1 MKPGFQMVPAGPSY
15 SIKYNQSSVNKMYR
29 KSTALLL
36 ITLLV
41 ASSAAG
47 LGMVSAQPVSTSQQV
62 VETLLNVLGNSHV
75 EVTSLFESVVSG
87 GGTVSDDAQEAYD
100 EAVQLR
106 TQAQEEYDLG
116 EYEEA
121 VKTAL
126 KALNMY
132 GKAAGKVF
140 DDEDEPED
148 DDTEKF
154 LGLFVAHEKSL
165 ERLEKLRKI
174 AEELT
179 AQGIDV
185 TEATALIAE
194 TQGKLDSMRSALDA
208 GEFESAEDLL
218 DEANGIMSQSTGSL
232 QGLSSEKKK
241 EKTEK
246 FIVRTKSMI
255 QNLETKLERV
265 LEKYD
270 VTAEDA
276 DAIRDQ
282 FQEMKDRLDG
292 IDLDEEGDL
301 DDVIDDLKDIVKES
315 RDVGD
320 DEIDDDVIKSLK
332 EINKNESKLE
342 RYQERIEE
350 LDLLGVDTTGLDAL
364 VKDAEEA
371 LTNALIGTDEGDE
384 DATEDL
390 IDDADDI
397 LDDLDDLI
405 DDIEDEAEDLEKD
418 DEDDEDEVPD
428 IDDDETEEPDNDDL
442 PDDELPPAIDA
453 ESSFDEVMG
462 HVDYFVLIV
471 EANFDLLALR
481 EAPSTDLEVQLSVLK
496 ELLED
501 VEDIDDLVEIE
512 EEVLR
517 LYEIT
522 SNLLGLEIDPETD
535 MHPGDGI
542 HPEDL
547 NDLVSHTDDDLP
559 GDDGGHSDDD
569 DHPDDDHDDDHS
581 DDDDYDDHGDDEGHD
596 DDDEEGHGDSDH
608 N

>member
-15 SIKYNQSSVNKMYR
+15 SIKYNQSSVNDMYR

-47 LGMVSAQPVSTSQQV
+47 LGIVSAQPVSTSQQV
-62 VETLLNVLGNSHV
+62 AETLLNVLGNSHG
-75 EVTSLFESVVSG
+75 EVTSLIESVGSG

-100 EAVQLR
+100 EAIQLR

-121 VKTAL
+121 VKTAT

-140 DDEDEPED
+140 DDEDEPEE
-148 DDTEKF
+148 DDTEEF

-165 ERLEKLRKI
+165 ERLEKLRRI
-174 AEELT
+174 ADDLT

-185 TEATALIAE
+185 TEANALIAE
-194 TQGKLDSMRSALDA
+194 VQGKLDAMRSALDA

-218 DEANGIMSQSTGSL
+218 DEANGIMGQSTDSL

-241 EKTEK
+241 EKTEE
-246 FIVRTKSMI
+246 FIVKTKSMI
-255 QNLETKLERV
+255 LNLETKLGRV

-292 IDLDEEGDL
+292 IDLDAEGDL

-320 DEIDDDVIKSLK
+320 DEDELDDEVVNNLK
-332 EINKNESKLE
+332 EINKQESKLE
-342 RYQERIEE
+342 RYRERVEE
-350 LDLLGVDTTGLDAL
+350 LALLGVDTTGLEAL
-364 VKDAEEA
+364 VIGAEEA
-371 LTNALIGTDEGDE
+371 LADALAGTDEGDE
-384 DATEDL
+384 DATEEL
-390 IDDADDI
+390 IDDADDL

-405 DDIEDEAEDLEKD
+405 DEVEDEAEDLEEEA
-418 DEDDEDEVPD
+418 EDDEEEDES
-428 IDDDETEEPDNDDL
+428 DDDVPGEGESGTGDDDSEDEDEPE
-442 PDDELPPAIDA
+442 DDESDNGNGESGQGFDP

-462 HVDYFVLIV
+462 QVNEMIAAIQSKIDVLGELDQDTV
-471 EANFDLLALR
+471 ELG
-481 EAPSTDLEVQLSVLK
+481 EQLSEIK
-496 ELLED
+496 ALLED
-501 VEDIDDLVEIE
+501 VEDIDELVEIE
-512 EEVLR
+512 EDAWDLLMETMNR
-517 LYEIT
+517 L
-522 SNLLGLEIDPETD
+522 G
-535 MHPGDGI
+535 
-542 HPEDL
+542 EDF
-547 NDLVSHTDDDLP
+547 DREDFDFES
-559 GDDGGHSDDD
+559 DDGDHSDD
-569 DHPDDDHDDDHS
+569 DHPDDDHPDDDHP
-581 DDDDYDDHGDDEGHD
+581 DDDDDHPEEEEDHTDDG
-596 DDDEEGHGDSDH
+596 SA
-608 N
+608 